1 MRDNELSKEELEFLD
16 VSSEV
21 FKKGQSLE
29 EYKSDIKRRLM
40 LCPWKYSSEL
50 ADRTIELYSI
60 EISLAHFNEEPVA
73 DIACDIGYC
82 CG

>member
-1 MRDNELSKEELEFLD
+1 MRNNELSKEELEFLYVD
-16 VSSEV
+16 SEV
-21 FKKGQSLE
+21 FKKGQYLE

-40 LCPWKYSSEL
+40 LCPWKYSSEF

-60 EISLAHFNEEPVA
+60 EISLAYFNEESVA

>member
-1 MRDNELSKEELEFLD
+1 MRDRYLSREEVEFLN
-16 VSSEV
+16 VTSEV
-21 FKKGQSLE
+21 FKKGQSLQ
-29 EYKSDIKRRLM
+29 EYKSDIKRWLM
-40 LCPWKYSSEL
+40 LCPRKYSSEF
-50 ADRTIELYSI
+50 ADHTIELYSI